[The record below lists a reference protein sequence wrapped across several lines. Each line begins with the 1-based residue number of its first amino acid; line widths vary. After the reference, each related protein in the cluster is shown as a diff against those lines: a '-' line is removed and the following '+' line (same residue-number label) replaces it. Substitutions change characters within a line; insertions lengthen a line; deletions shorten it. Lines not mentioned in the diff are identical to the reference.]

1 MHVWDREHQIQLLLE
16 TVFPGQLQAS
26 YIKEAIFINIES
38 EQITTAVSKEDYI
51 QIPAKVTLK
60 KRGGGRGGAKKKKQ
74 TNIINVAHCDGTGG
88 KKRGW
93 SPYY

>member
-1 MHVWDREHQIQLLLE
+1 MFEIENIKYSFSLRLSFL
-16 TVFPGQLQAS
+16 AS

-60 KRGGGRGGAKKKKQ
+60 KKGGGGAGQKKK
-74 TNIINVAHCDGTGG
+74 G
-88 KKRGW
+88 KLT
-93 SPYY
+93 SLM